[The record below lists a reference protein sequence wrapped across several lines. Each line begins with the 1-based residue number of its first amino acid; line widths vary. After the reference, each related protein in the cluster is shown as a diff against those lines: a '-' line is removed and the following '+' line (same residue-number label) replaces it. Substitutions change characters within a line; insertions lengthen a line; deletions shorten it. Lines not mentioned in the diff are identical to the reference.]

1 MVMSAENR
9 ALCYFYRH
17 PPAHSGARP
26 VKQWA
31 KIAKLVWN
39 VDGLSHPSPYAVKLC
54 VTGWQQA
61 RRTRGRKVGW
71 RKTTAGEDQKILGSF
86 KKARLPLGTEVT
98 SRDVQSG
105 LPRNLRRKIC
115 KRTIRNRLAERGYAP
130 SKKVE
135 KSDFLQKQRAVRVAF
150 CKAHEHRT
158 PAMWVNHLQ
167 GCGDLKDVTY
177 YPRKMKARFCR
188 YRCSWT
194 YMRQCEKYKSEF
206 LKPHKSRMFT
216 RKEYKSVRKC
226 KILGFTAS
234 NGRVLCV
241 RCPVPWNSSTFA
253 KLVRKHV
260 GPFFRRAFPTR
271 SHFRVL
277 IDREPLLHT
286 DEAKLAFAQFGISA
300 MADWPKY
307 SPDLNPQENVW
318 SWAEK
323 SLRRTEKKSD
333 TFAIFC
339 RKLLRVVRRY
349 PSAEALIPRMTN
361 RVQAVLKHGGAMT
374 KY

>member
-1 MVMSAENR
+1 MSR
-9 ALCYFYRH
+9 
-17 PPAHSGARP
+17 
-26 VKQWA
+26 
-31 KIAKLVWN
+31 
-39 VDGLSHPSPYAVKLC
+39 
-54 VTGWQQA
+54 
-61 RRTRGRKVGW
+61 
-71 RKTTAGEDQKILGSF
+71 IL
-86 KKARLPLGTEVT
+86 
-98 SRDVQSG
+98 
-105 LPRNLRRKIC
+105 
-115 KRTIRNRLAERGYAP
+115 
-130 SKKVE
+130 
-135 KSDFLQKQRAVRVAF
+135 
-150 CKAHEHRT
+150 
-158 PAMWVNHLQ
+158 
-167 GCGDLKDVTY
+167 
-177 YPRKMKARFCR
+177 
-188 YRCSWT
+188 
-194 YMRQCEKYKSEF
+194 
-206 LKPHKSRMFT
+206 
-216 RKEYKSVRKC
+216 
-226 KILGFTAS
+226 
-234 NGRVLCV
+234 
-241 RCPVPWNSSTFA
+241 
-253 KLVRKHV
+253 HV
-260 GPFFRRAFPTR
+260 GPFCRTAFPTR